1 MHSLH
6 ACGFCLQSKK
16 HSYACC
22 KEHEKTEDG
31 ISTSKTKD
39 VPKVSPVQHAVLY
52 FPILR
57 NRISEFSQNE

>member
-1 MHSLH
+1 MPWEGFHVHSLH

-39 VPKVSPVQHAVLY
+39 VPKVSPV
-52 FPILR
+52 
-57 NRISEFSQNE
+57 